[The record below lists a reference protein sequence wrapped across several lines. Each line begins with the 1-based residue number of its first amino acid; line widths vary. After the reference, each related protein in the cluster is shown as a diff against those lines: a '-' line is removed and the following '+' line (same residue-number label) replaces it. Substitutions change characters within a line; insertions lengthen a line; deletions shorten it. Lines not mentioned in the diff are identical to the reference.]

1 MFSIKR
7 SIQPL
12 WRTSLN
18 SIVSKPLRNLYHTR
32 AVNVKPIISSSIIS
46 RLNNTYS
53 LSSNS
58 IPHFTPTVFAR
69 FKSDSNKNNTN
80 NQGGGDN
87 SPNLGDWWNGLST
100 TQKLLFAA
108 GVMMILTTLTSGA
121 FTEEIDYQTFRNK
134 LLPSGAVQKIVVKE
148 NRVTV
153 YLKDGYNVSELIGKP
168 VDQSPS
174 GGHGKIVEFGIGDLK
189 VFLEQLTAAQEELGK
204 NFMERIPVD
213 YETSSLPTFMLVVY
227 VSASLF
233 LIFYLNSMMRSGG
246 PGGGG
251 ERGIFQFGKTFAQ
264 VKSDVK
270 VTFADVAG
278 MEEAKNEIVEFVSFL
293 KNPKKYE
300 KLGAKIPKGALLVG
314 APGTGKTLLAKA
326 TAGEAK
332 VPFYSISGSDFVELF
347 VGVGP
352 ARVRDLFEQARAN
365 APSIVFIDEIDAVG
379 RARSSGPGHHDE
391 RENTLNQLLVEM
403 DGFNPHL
410 GVVVLAGTN
419 RPDILDKALL
429 RPGRF
434 DRKIYLERPDI
445 KERVEILRVHL
456 KPLKLADEI
465 EATARKLAPLTPG
478 FTGADLANLCN
489 EAALM
494 AARSNHA
501 NVTYDDFEKAIDR
514 VIAGLEKKNRI
525 LSPDEKNIVAHHEA
539 GHAIVG
545 WFLEHTDPL
554 LKVSII
560 PRGSGALGYAQYQP
574 KDQYLY
580 TRDQLF
586 HRMMMILGGRIAES
600 LIFGKISTGAQD
612 DLEKVTKIAY
622 STVAEYGMNERVGT
636 LSFPIPD
643 ENDYVFR
650 KPYSN
655 ATARMIDEEVKN
667 LVQEAYKATETLLKE
682 KIADL
687 KAVAQVLLKK
697 EVLSRDDL
705 ASVLGKRPFKEQF
718 TYEEIVNYE
727 KEMGK
732 QSSPQTVSSS
742 NIPN

>member
-1 MFSIKR
+1 
-7 SIQPL
+7 
-12 WRTSLN
+12 
-18 SIVSKPLRNLYHTR
+18 
-32 AVNVKPIISSSIIS
+32 
-46 RLNNTYS
+46 
-53 LSSNS
+53 
-58 IPHFTPTVFAR
+58 
-69 FKSDSNKNNTN
+69 
-80 NQGGGDN
+80 
-87 SPNLGDWWNGLST
+87 
-100 TQKLLFAA
+100 
-108 GVMMILTTLTSGA
+108 
-121 FTEEIDYQTFRNK
+121 
-134 LLPSGAVQKIVVKE
+134 
-148 NRVTV
+148 
-153 YLKDGYNVSELIGKP
+153 
-168 VDQSPS
+168 
-174 GGHGKIVEFGIGDLK
+174 
-189 VFLEQLTAAQEELGK
+189 
-204 NFMERIPVD
+204 
-213 YETSSLPTFMLVVY
+213 
-227 VSASLF
+227 
-233 LIFYLNSMMRSGG
+233 
-246 PGGGG
+246 
-251 ERGIFQFGKTFAQ
+251 
-264 VKSDVK
+264 
-270 VTFADVAG
+270 
-278 MEEAKNEIVEFVSFL
+278 
-293 KNPKKYE
+293 
-300 KLGAKIPKGALLVG
+300 
-314 APGTGKTLLAKA
+314 
-326 TAGEAK
+326 
-332 VPFYSISGSDFVELF
+332 
-347 VGVGP
+347 
-352 ARVRDLFEQARAN
+352 
-365 APSIVFIDEIDAVG
+365 
-379 RARSSGPGHHDE
+379 
-391 RENTLNQLLVEM
+391 M